1 MCQVSVS
8 CYLLLTYVAYNY
20 VNISKTLLYI
30 KDHLIKTQS
39 DVLMSENEK
48 GDSSIHIVSDII
60 FVQVHRCN
68 LYRKSALHISKM
80 ASQALI
86 YKQVT
91 LIQNVVNKNML
102 TKNPEQYLLFCL
114 TCQNIRV
121 NSIQSIKLVKKYFE
135 EINLFLAHLS

>member
-1 MCQVSVS
+1 MRK
-8 CYLLLTYVAYNY
+8 A
-20 VNISKTLLYI
+20 
-30 KDHLIKTQS
+30 
-39 DVLMSENEK
+39 
-48 GDSSIHIVSDII
+48 IHQYIVSDII

-121 NSIQSIKLVKKYFE
+121 NSIQSFKLVKKYFE
-135 EINLFLAHLS
+135 EINLFLLSTLCTFDNVSVVFLFFSFF

>member
-1 MCQVSVS
+1 MRK
-8 CYLLLTYVAYNY
+8 A
-20 VNISKTLLYI
+20 
-30 KDHLIKTQS
+30 
-39 DVLMSENEK
+39 
-48 GDSSIHIVSDII
+48 IHQYIVSDII

-121 NSIQSIKLVKKYFE
+121 NSIQSFKLVKTYFE
-135 EINLFLAHLS
+135 ESNLFLFSTLFIFDNVSVVFFLFLFFNQIDQN

>member
-1 MCQVSVS
+1 MNHQ
-8 CYLLLTYVAYNY
+8 Y
-20 VNISKTLLYI
+20 
-30 KDHLIKTQS
+30 
-39 DVLMSENEK
+39 
-48 GDSSIHIVSDII
+48 IVSDII
-60 FVQVHRCN
+60 FVQVHRCY

-121 NSIQSIKLVKKYFE
+121 NSIQSFKPVENNILQKVICFCLVHF
-135 EINLFLAHLS
+135 LFLIMCPWFSFFSFFLTKLIKIENVTQQ